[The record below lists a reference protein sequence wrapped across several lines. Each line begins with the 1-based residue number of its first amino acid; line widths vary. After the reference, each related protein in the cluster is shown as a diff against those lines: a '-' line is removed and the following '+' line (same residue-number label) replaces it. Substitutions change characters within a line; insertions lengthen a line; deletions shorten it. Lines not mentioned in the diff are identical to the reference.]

1 MSRVD
6 ELLAEAKANGNSQPS
21 RVDQLLAEA
30 KSGGEASLGGFA
42 SGIGSYIA
50 DTIGNSPK
58 WGFGQ
63 AINATRDAWQNLTA
77 NQQESIAEY
86 APAAA
91 ITAAST
97 LIPGGWATQ
106 AAVNLAANSAINGI
120 DASRHGES
128 VVSAM
133 NPLNHP
139 VETLLGVA
147 VPAAVEGIGAIG
159 RGISSAAESRAARA
173 VDDVIPDSVPVPDSP
188 IPAEPRYVEEPILP
202 RAMAPRPQAGDLEAA
217 LRLDAP
223 LRPLPEI
230 PKLPEAV
237 ADDATEAAASA
248 VPDAAPAPMTPGD
261 VVPSAR
267 DRLGALAD
275 RAREERDFY
284 SDAVGW
290 LRSGLSRPARYLS
303 RAEGEGARVAGFR
316 LEDLTHTEQRLRENA
331 LRMIADAFGDMDLA
345 GRQEVTRLLDGSQAV
360 SSRAD
365 VTLAATRMRDFY
377 DQWANLAEREGLL
390 TKELIDDDMLGQGGF
405 IYRPFKRIGKDYSP
419 RIAAEDSISRPLRD
433 KLRGVFRKD
442 TVSHARTAL
451 EPNPE
456 IEYLTDALDIAKT
469 YTDDYAKKIA
479 IARTFGSDIGEPLAG
494 KPWGQK
500 AKDILAVLEQEG
512 DPYSREM
519 FKATMDRL
527 YSGQSEPWAQALS
540 DVNARVTSSMLGGSW
555 ATQLGQAAT
564 PIRQYGL
571 GNTIEGLVRYYRD
584 PSLRALIDASGVR
597 DAGYANFVAQGAG
610 DLATAPIR
618 AIGKV
623 EKFLRGPMNAGVVP
637 YLEGIADRV
646 AAAGGEPLTRG
657 MQKQLEELLLT
668 PERLRSEGLTYNLLK
683 DAIQAS
689 GRRTQ
694 FHAGTIGQTGNAFLT
709 PGMKQMFSL
718 QPFGWSA
725 WTSLQDDV
733 LEPLLSRNSD
743 ASLRLLGASRL
754 GRMVPAALAAESA
767 RELLASGIRVHE
779 PNRREIIAN
788 AFGTQGGT
796 PGQLLGGQFL
806 NQAVDPRF
814 NFIPPIVGMPLSVL
828 SDLGKGNFGKAAVN
842 VASVF
847 DPTGYTALARPTL
860 LGLLSQMKSD
870 DRRKKR

>member
-1 MSRVD
+1 MTPEEEIASF
-6 ELLAEAKANGNSQPS
+6 KANLRAPASVADEIA
-21 RVDQLLAEA
+21 RFKAEVRP
-30 KSGGEASLGGFA
+30 EASLGGFA

-63 AINATRDAWQNLTA
+63 AINATREAWQNLTA

-120 DASRHGES
+120 DASRRGES

-147 VPAAVEGIGAIG
+147 VPAAIEGIGAIG
-159 RGISSAAESRAARA
+159 RGLRPVARAA
-173 VDDVIPDSVPVPDSP
+173 DDVLPDSIPVADFPT
-188 IPAEPRYVEEPILP
+188 PAEARYVGESILP
-202 RAMAPRPQAGDLEAA
+202 RATAPRPQASSLEAA
-217 LRLDAP
+217 IRLDAP

-230 PKLPEAV
+230 PRLPEAG
-237 ADDATEAAASA
+237 ADDIAEAAASA
-248 VPDAAPAPMTPGD
+248 VPEAAPALMTPAD
-261 VVPSAR
+261 VMPSAR
-267 DRLGALAD
+267 DRLGSMVD
-275 RAREERDFY
+275 RAREERDFF

-290 LRSGLSRPARYLS
+290 MRSGLSRPARYLS
-303 RAEGEGARVAGFR
+303 RAEGEGAKVAGFR

-345 GRQEVTRLLDGSQAV
+345 SRQQVTRILDGSEALETASPEVQRAAV
-360 SSRAD
+360 A
-365 VTLAATRMRDFY
+365 MRDFY

-390 TKELIDDDMLGQGGF
+390 TKELIDDEMLGQGGF
-405 IYRPFKRIGKDYSP
+405 KYRKFERIGENYSP

-433 KLRGVFRKD
+433 KIRGIFRKD
-442 TVSHARTAL
+442 TVSHARTTVD
-451 EPNPE
+451 PDPE

-469 YTDDYAKKIA
+469 YTDDYARKIA
-479 IARTFGSDIGEPLAG
+479 IARTFGSDIGDPLAG

-527 YSGQSEPWAQALS
+527 YSGQTEPWVQALS

-584 PSLRALIDASGVR
+584 PTMRALIDASGVR

-637 YLEGIADRV
+637 YLEDIADRV
-646 AAAGGEPLTRG
+646 AVAGGEPVTRAT
-657 MQKQLEELLLT
+657 QKQLEELLLT
-668 PERLRSEGLTYNLLK
+668 PERLRAEGLTYDLLK

-694 FHAGTIGQTGNAFLT
+694 FHAGTIGQTGNAFLS

-743 ASLRLLGASRL
+743 ASLRLLGARRL

-767 RELLASGIRVHE
+767 RELVASGIRVRE
-779 PNRREIIAN
+779 PDRREILAN
-788 AFGTQGGT
+788 ALGTQGGT

-828 SDLGKGNFGKAAVN
+828 SDLGKGNLGKVAVN
-842 VASVF
+842 VASVV

-870 DRRKKR
+870 DRKKRR